1 MHKINLSVLVPVYGV
16 EKYIER
22 FARSLFNQSMTN
34 NVEFVFIDD
43 CSVDNSIPNLEKVI
57 NEYPQLKQQI
67 RIERLPKNMGLLG
80 ARLAGLKMAKGEY
93 IICNDSDDWV
103 EPTMLEDMYKTAKSG
118 NFDIVISD
126 FFFNVGNDQ
135 KVSIQNPDTSDGKT
149 CMYNTLLG
157 KVHGSWWNKLF
168 KRELIT
174 DSNFIEPALGM
185 NMMEDIM
192 VTAQLMFHAK
202 KIGYI
207 NKGYYHYCRNSSSVS
222 EALSEKSLKSIIY
235 AYNLIE
241 RFYKEKNITE
251 DRAIDALQ
259 KYRISTLSEI
269 ALKGNNYKLINFSDY
284 KYLKPHILKHPYLGI
299 SYRLALWFKVNK
311 LNLLLE
317 MLIFARKTL
326 RKKGA

>member
-126 FFFNVGNDQ
+126 FFFQ
-135 KVSIQNPDTSDGKT
+135 RWERPESFHT
-149 CMYNTLLG
+149 
-157 KVHGSWWNKLF
+157 
-168 KRELIT
+168 
-174 DSNFIEPALGM
+174 EPRY
-185 NMMEDIM
+185 
-192 VTAQLMFHAK
+192 F
-202 KIGYI
+202 
-207 NKGYYHYCRNSSSVS
+207 
-222 EALSEKSLKSIIY
+222 
-235 AYNLIE
+235 
-241 RFYKEKNITE
+241 
-251 DRAIDALQ
+251 
-259 KYRISTLSEI
+259 
-269 ALKGNNYKLINFSDY
+269 
-284 KYLKPHILKHPYLGI
+284 
-299 SYRLALWFKVNK
+299 
-311 LNLLLE
+311 
-317 MLIFARKTL
+317 
-326 RKKGA
+326 